1 MSDLPA
7 LKAFE
12 QFLSNLQNS
21 HVVEKILAKLKD
33 SSASFTINLRFGEQ
47 RAAELAVSFIQSARS
62 QAAQPRLSEA
72 KDKVV
77 VALRQGRVATNRFI
91 ETVLQSEACRL
102 RSAEE
107 VTAFSDL
114 YLNLSSKFAAFAQE
128 LGNLPSPAVA
138 ALACIL
144 VRCLVA
150 ARSIGVTT
158 IAEALR
164 GRPQVLRLSLL
175 LGALPSIFLAHR
187 YRDTLLKGLHLQ
199 PTKTSSWQ
207 LSSQNILSFQQAL
220 QTMVRNSRQMP
231 PIFWLSVAI
240 SGNLIVQV
248 SENLTCVLIRSALRR
263 SRRTIMFLAV
273 IIASLWLRRT
283 QVTRQTAIALQTKLQ
298 RFLKEAAALNA
309 DSTSLMTITGQD
321 EARQSPMNK
330 PAEPVFQG

>member
-33 SSASFTINLRFGEQ
+33 SSARFTINLRFGEQ
-47 RAAELAVSFIQSARS
+47 RAAELAVSFLQSARS
-62 QAAQPRLSEA
+62 QAALPRLSEA
-72 KDKVV
+72 KGKVV
-77 VALRQGRVATNRFI
+77 VALRQGRVTTNRFI

-107 VTAFSDL
+107 VTVFSDL

-144 VRCLVA
+144 LRSLGA
-150 ARSIGVTT
+150 ARSIGDTT

-248 SENLTCVLIRSALRR
+248 SENLICVLIRSALRR
-263 SRRTIMFLAV
+263 SRRIIMLLAV
-273 IIASLWLRRT
+273 IVASLWLRRS
-283 QVTRQTAIALQTKLQ
+283 QVTRQAVIALQTKLQ
-298 RFLKEAAALNA
+298 RFLTEAAALNT
-309 DSTSLMTITGQD
+309 DSTSLMTSTGQD

-330 PAEPVFQG
+330 PEPVFQG